1 MRKSLNLVF
10 VAVLGG
16 AISLG
21 GYKLLVEDSSD
32 VMGESVQNI
41 EDTIIPVSSNFHY
54 ANTIAAEKTDFVDAA
69 DKSLNAVVH
78 VKNTSVKNV
87 RDPFSELFY
96 GRSQGRKYEQ
106 VGTGSGVLISS
117 DGYIIT
123 NNHVIDNATDIEI
136 TLNNKK
142 VYKAKLIG
150 ADASNDIALVKI
162 DGESFDYIP
171 FGNSDNIKVGE
182 WVLAV
187 GNPYNLTSTVTAGI
201 VSAKGRDLEGNSN
214 IESFIQ
220 TDAAVNP
227 GNSGGALVN
236 TRGELIGINT
246 AISSKTGAFVGYSF
260 AVPSNIA
267 KKVIEDLMEF
277 GNVQKALIGIQYNPS
292 KDDLEGVEIT
302 ALTNGGGAEKAGLE
316 EGDII
321 VKINNVKITKFSDL
335 KGQLNAKRP
344 GDKINVTVQRGDK
357 KIVKVVE
364 LSENKTLRVNS
375 FGFSLIELDGS
386 TARKL
391 KIKSGLKI
399 VNIQNNE
406 LRSLGVEEG
415 SVLYEINGEVVSDVQ
430 QAESV
435 LNDRNRSGY
444 LKLGIIN
451 SQGEKENYI
460 FR

>member
-1 MRKSLNLVF
+1 MKKSLNLVF
-10 VAVLGG
+10 VAFLGG

-21 GYKLLVEDSSD
+21 GYKLFLEKNREVTEFSKQKQEDS
-32 VMGESVQNI
+32 
-41 EDTIIPVSSNFHY
+41 IIPVTNNFTY

-87 RDPFSELFY
+87 RDPFAELFY
-96 GRSQGRKYEQ
+96 GRSEGRKYEQ

-150 ADASNDIALVKI
+150 ADPSNDIALVKI
-162 DGESFDYIP
+162 DGETFDYIP

-267 KKVIEDLMEF
+267 KKVIEDLMEY
-277 GNVQKALIGIQYNPS
+277 GNVKKVLIGIQYDPT
-292 KDDLEGVEIT
+292 KDDLEGVKIT
-302 ALTNGGGAEKAGLE
+302 ALTKGGGAKKAGLK
-316 EGDII
+316 EGDVI

-344 GDKINVTVQRGDK
+344 GDKIQVTVLRDGDSV
-357 KIVKVVE
+357 VKTVE
-364 LSENKTLRVNS
+364 LSENKVLRVNS
-375 FGFSLIELDGS
+375 FGFSLEPLDS
-386 TARKL
+386 NTSKKL
-391 KIKSGLKI
+391 NSKKGLKI
-399 VNIQNNE
+399 TNIQNEE
-406 LRSLGVEEG
+406 LLALGVEEG
-415 SVLYEINGEVVSDVQ
+415 SVLVEVNGETISTVD
-430 QAESV
+430 QAERMLDDKNS
-435 LNDRNRSGY
+435 RGY
-444 LKLGIIN
+444 LKLGIVN
-451 SQGEKENYI
+451 SNGEKENYI